1 MPLQNVTVLVAFACV
16 AAAQD
21 NGPIGVLRGN
31 LVSWTGTAREGTLE
45 FKSSG
50 GRLLECSYDDK
61 TWFERE
67 NQRIVVSGMSVGDRI
82 ELVADRN
89 PPSPACYA
97 RTVQVFDVR
106 GLPMR
111 TAAGKPRFLSSS
123 VTESFAPRGDITIA
137 GVVLGID
144 GNWLKLRTRN
154 DGHREVLLR
163 PDTRYLGD
171 GTPADRASLR
181 RQTVVFVRAGRNLDG
196 DVEAYQVIWGE
207 ILRTDR

>member
-1 MPLQNVTVLVAFACV
+1 MVAFAC
-16 AAAQD
+16 AATAQE

-31 LVSWTGTAREGTLE
+31 LVAWNGTARAGTLE
-45 FKSSG
+45 FNSSG
-50 GRLLECSYDDK
+50 GRLLQCSYDDK

-67 NQRIVVSGMSVGDRI
+67 NQRIAVSGMSVGERI

-106 GLPMR
+106 VPTR
-111 TAAGKPRFLSSS
+111 TAAGKPRLLSSS
-123 VTESFAPRGDITIA
+123 VTDSFAPRGDMTIA
-137 GVVLGID
+137 GIVLGID

-163 PDTRYLGD
+163 PDTRYLGY

-181 RQTVVFVRAGRNLDG
+181 QQTVVFVRAGRNLDG

-207 ILRTDR
+207 ILRTDQ